1 MIFISYMMIHLKN
14 KCLLVEDLLGLQDEN
29 TEKETILIM
38 IVESNT
44 KPEIE
49 NKRSVIHQVK

>member
-1 MIFISYMMIHLKN
+1 MIHLKN